1 MKKESYVFFATLAMD
16 TSSRM
21 VSLCTPLLALRFG
34 ASYGDLGLIGAA
46 GALAYITGCLTY
58 RKLADRIGYQRC
70 MAVSTGLVA
79 AITLLY
85 PWASRVAHIA
95 ALSVATALLASGYW
109 PVVQAWLG
117 HGRSRRDLLLA
128 LSHFNLAIALC
139 SILGPVAGGAL
150 YGAGFTL
157 PFWVAACGIGAL
169 SLSMFALRF
178 EEISLAAPAASPAS
192 APDAR
197 SFLHIAWVANFATYF
212 AVSNLRSLFPK
223 FATDIG
229 VSPGTLGLLMALM
242 GLTQFVTFYLIART
256 DRWQFRLI
264 PIAALQGLGV
274 AGLAMFVVGESS
286 GAFAAGFLA
295 MGALAGVT
303 FAASSFYSLC
313 AGGAGSRRA
322 GLHEAVVGSGFLLGP
337 LTGGLAAERLGPRA
351 PYLLC
356 AGVMLCALG
365 LQTYLYRKIRRT
377 ARGAGKQAAECG
389 GAP

>member
-1 MKKESYVFFATLAMD
+1 MKKESYVFWATLAMD
-16 TSSRM
+16 TSGRM

-58 RKLADRIGYQRC
+58 RRLADRIGYQRC

-85 PWASRVAHIA
+85 PWTTRVAHIA

-109 PVVQAWLG
+109 PIVQAWLG
-117 HGRSRRDLLLA
+117 RGRSRRDLLLA

-139 SILGPVAGGAL
+139 SVLGPVAGGAL

-157 PFWVAACGIGAL
+157 PFAAAAFGIGLL
-169 SLSMFALRF
+169 SLSLFALRF
-178 EEISLAAPAASPAS
+178 EEPPPAAPAASPAS
-192 APDAR
+192 DLDAR
-197 SFLHIAWVANFATYF
+197 RFLRIAWVANFATYF
-212 AVSNLRSLFPK
+212 AVSN
-223 FATDIG
+223 G
-229 VSPGTLGLLMALM
+229 VSPGMLGLLMALI
-242 GLTQFVTFYLIART
+242 GLTQFGAFYRIART
-256 DRWQFRLI
+256 DRWQFRLL
-264 PIAALQGLGV
+264 PMAAAQILGV
-274 AGLAMFVVGESS
+274 AGLTMFVVGKSS

-295 MGALAGVT
+295 MGVVAGVT

-313 AGGAGSRRA
+313 AGGGGSRRA

-337 LTGGLAAERLGPRA
+337 LTGGLAAGRLGPRA

-365 LQTYLYRKIRRT
+365 LQTWLYRRIGRVE
-377 ARGAGKQAAECG
+377 RGVL
-389 GAP
+389 P